1 METSEAFDVI
11 SRAIDSGRANR
22 GFLVTGNLPGNTE
35 EFTELVASR
44 LFGEGGARP
53 DMVVLEPEGRTRSI
67 RVKTMR
73 EALVVPMGETAYAG
87 GWKLGVVKGADRM
100 TKEAANAFLKSLE
113 EPTPKTMYLLLTDN
127 PDECL
132 PTIVS
137 RCQRIDLVRT
147 VQLLEGGARAAVEK
161 ALLSCSSRCGVMAR
175 DAQAAVMA
183 DVLDELKGSAEDE
196 EFPLLRK
203 RFFNTVMAVVRGWMV
218 EGKVERF
225 RAFRNVEAVEEA
237 FARSCKS
244 IGDDAVISAMMD
256 KITFPAP

>member
-1 METSEAFDVI
+1 MEASEAFDVI
-11 SRAIDSGRANR
+11 ARAIDSGRANR
-22 GFLVTGNLPGNTE
+22 GFLVTGDLPGNTE
-35 EFTELVASR
+35 EFTELVATR

-53 DMVVLEPEGRTRSI
+53 DMVVLEPEGRTRTI
-67 RVKTMR
+67 RVKAMR
-73 EALVVPMGETAYAG
+73 ESLVLPMEETAYAG

-100 TKEAANAFLKSLE
+100 TTEAANAFLKSLE

-147 VQLLEGGARAAVEK
+147 VQLLDDEARKVVEN
-161 ALLSCSSRCGVMAR
+161 ALLACCGNCGVMAR
-175 DAQAAVMA
+175 DAQAGVMA
-183 DVLDELKGSAEDE
+183 EALDDLKGTVEDE
-196 EFPLLRK
+196 EFPLVRK

-218 EGKVERF
+218 DGKVERF
-225 RAFRNVEAVEEA
+225 KAFRNVEAVEEA
-237 FARSCKS
+237 YGRSCKS

-256 KITFPAP
+256 KITFPAA

>member
-11 SRAIDSGRANR
+11 ARAIDSGRANR

-35 EFTELVASR
+35 DFAELVAGR

-67 RVKTMR
+67 KVKAMR
-73 EALVVPMGETAYAG
+73 ESLVEPMETTAYAG

-147 VQLLEGGARAAVEK
+147 VQLLEGDARAAVEK
-161 ALLSCSSRCGVMAR
+161 ALLSCGQCGVMAR
-175 DAQAAVMA
+175 DAHAAAMA
-183 DVLDELKGSAEDE
+183 DVLDDLKGDAEDE
-196 EFPLLRK
+196 EIPLLRK

-218 EGKVERF
+218 EGKVERY

-244 IGDDAVISAMMD
+244 IGDEAVISAMMD